1 MEIDKIHHFP
11 GHMKKAFDTLS
22 RLLSLV
28 DLVIEI
34 VDARAP
40 LSSANPFLHEAIGG
54 KKSLLVFT
62 KTDLADPE
70 RTKRWAS
77 YYREKGHDPLTID
90 LKKEKALP
98 KVLSLI
104 EPLLAAKREKEKR
117 YGMKPQKSRLLIVGI
132 PNVGKSTLINNLA
145 GRNRAKSANR
155 PGVTRAE
162 QWINLPSS
170 LMLLDTPGIL
180 PSSYGDAKVAIK
192 LALLGSISQ
201 EVLPG
206 TDLARALF
214 GYLRENYPHSLAER
228 YGIADLSILDSDLAF
243 KEIATRRGFLSS
255 GGEPDLDKAALALL
269 KDFQDGKLG
278 RLSLEEPSDA

>member
-11 GHMKKAFDTLS
+11 GHMKKAFDTLA

-40 LSSANPFLHEAIGG
+40 LSSANPFLREAIGN

-70 RTKRWAS
+70 RTKRWAA
-77 YYREKGHDPLTID
+77 YYREKGQEPLTID
-90 LKKEKALP
+90 LKREKALP

-145 GRNRAKSANR
+145 GRIRAKSANR

-214 GYLRENYPHSLAER
+214 GFLRENYPQSLTER
-228 YGIADLSILDSDLAF
+228 YGIPDLSPLDSDASF
-243 KEIATRRGFLSS
+243 KEIALRRGFLSS
-255 GGEPDLDKAALALL
+255 GAEPDLDKAALALL

-278 RLSLEEPSDA
+278 RLSLEDPTDA

>member
-11 GHMKKAFDTLS
+11 GHMKKAFDALS

-40 LSSANPFLHEAIGG
+40 FSSANPFLQAAVGN

-62 KTDLADPE
+62 KIDLADPLQ
-70 RTKRWAS
+70 TKKWAS
-77 YYREKGHDPLTID
+77 YYKQIGRDPLTID

-104 EPLLAAKREKEKR
+104 EPLLAAKREKERR

-145 GRNRAKSANR
+145 GRSRAKSANR

-180 PSSYGDAKVAIK
+180 PSSYGDAKVALK

-201 EVLPG
+201 EVLPS

-214 GYLRENYPHSLAER
+214 GYLRENYPQSLFER
-228 YGIADLSILDSDLAF
+228 YGIGDLSSLDSDLAF
-243 KEIATRRGFLSS
+243 KEIALRRGFLSD
-255 GGEPDLDKAALALL
+255 GGEADLDKAALALL

-278 RLSLEEPSDA
+278 RLSLEDPFDA